1 MKSKLLEDVVDKK
14 IPEDDDVEMPEE
26 ILARPVSFIKVT
38 EAAREESN
46 SVWESI
52 LIGICH
58 CLLIIPIFWPFVF
71 RTVMDYQR
79 ALIFRLGKLVD
90 GPARG
95 PGLFFINPLTD
106 VLRTVD
112 LRIET
117 VNLYPQ
123 DMMTKDSVTVRVD
136 GIVYLKVVDPKKAI
150 LEVDNFRTASKLFAA
165 TSLRAVVGHY
175 SLEVLLGKRETINA
189 KLQSIIERETK
200 LWGVT
205 VTAVEVKDVILP
217 EKMQRAMASEAE
229 AERERRAK
237 VISSVGETQAAEN
250 LARAAG
256 IIAQS
261 PGALQLRYLHT
272 LKNIS
277 VEKNSTIL
285 FPLPMEL
292 MKGFM
297 EKNRVGMPMDVRG

>member
-1 MKSKLLEDVVDKK
+1 MGT
-14 IPEDDDVEMPEE
+14 
-26 ILARPVSFIKVT
+26 R
-38 EAAREESN
+38 
-46 SVWESI
+46 
-52 LIGICH
+52 
-58 CLLIIPIFWPFVF
+58 
-71 RTVMDYQR
+71 
-79 ALIFRLGKLVD
+79 
-90 GPARG
+90 
-95 PGLFFINPLTD
+95 
-106 VLRTVD
+106 
-112 LRIET
+112 
-117 VNLYPQ
+117 
-123 DMMTKDSVTVRVD
+123 
-136 GIVYLKVVDPKKAI
+136 
-150 LEVDNFRTASKLFAA
+150 
-165 TSLRAVVGHY
+165 
-175 SLEVLLGKRETINA
+175 
-189 KLQSIIERETK
+189 

-292 MKGFM
+292 MKGLM
-297 EKNRVGMPMDVRG
+297 HKMNAPGGGAQLD

>member
-1 MKSKLLEDVVDKK
+1 MSKAPGNPASVAPNQDD
-14 IPEDDDVEMPEE
+14 PEAPEE
-26 ILARPVSFIKVT
+26 ILARNVTFQKVVDMN
-38 EAAREESN
+38 REETSGPC
-46 SVWESI
+46 ESI
-52 LIGICH
+52 V
-58 CLLIIPIFWPFVF
+58 IILSWILCIFPIFWFFMF
-71 RTVMDYQR
+71 RTVTDYQR

-90 GPARG
+90 GPPRG
-95 PGLFFINPLTD
+95 PGLFILNPLTD
-106 VLRTVD
+106 TIKIVD

-123 DMMTKDSVTVRVD
+123 DMMTKDSVTVKVD
-136 GIVYLKVVDPKKAI
+136 GIVYTKVVDPKKAI
-150 LEVDNFRTASKLFAA
+150 LEVNEYRHATTYFAA

-175 SLEVLLGKRETINA
+175 SLETLLGKRETINA
-189 KLQSIIERETK
+189 KLRTIIEAETR

-250 LARAAG
+250 LARAAKM
-256 IIAQS
+256 IATA

-297 EKNRVGMPMDVRG
+297 NKYPQAQGS

>member
-1 MKSKLLEDVVDKK
+1 MKAKLLDEEA
-14 IPEDDDVEMPEE
+14 PEVKDDEAPEE
-26 ILARPVSFIKVT
+26 ILARPVTFQQVS
-38 EAAREESN
+38 EAAREES
-46 SVWESI
+46 SGCIEVCIVW
-52 LIGICH
+52 LCH
-58 CLLIIPIFWPFVF
+58 FIVVAIPIFWPFCF
-71 RTVMDYQR
+71 RTVTDYQR

-90 GPARG
+90 GPPRG
-95 PGLFFINPLTD
+95 PGLFIINPLTD
-106 VLRTVD
+106 VLRIVD

-123 DMMTKDSVTVRVD
+123 DMMTKDSVTVKVD
-136 GIVYLKVVDPKKAI
+136 GIVYTKVVDPKKAI
-150 LEVDNFRTASKLFAA
+150 LEVDNFRSASKFFAA
-165 TSLRAVVGHY
+165 TSLRAVIGHY
-175 SLEVLLGKRETINA
+175 SLEVLLGKRETINE
-189 KLQSIIERETK
+189 KLRSIIERETR

-297 EKNRVGMPMDVRG
+297 KNQERA

>member
-1 MKSKLLEDVVDKK
+1 MMKEKLM
-14 IPEDDDVEMPEE
+14 PDDNQPQEE
-26 ILARPVSFIKVT
+26 ILARSVTFQKVVDMS
-38 EAAREESN
+38 REETSGPC
-46 SVWESI
+46 ESI
-52 LIGICH
+52 IVILSWVIC
-58 CLLIIPIFWPFVF
+58 IIPIFWFFMF
-71 RTVMDYQR
+71 RTVTDYQR

-90 GPARG
+90 GPPRG
-95 PGLFFINPLTD
+95 PGLFILNPLTD
-106 VLRTVD
+106 TIKIVD

-123 DMMTKDSVTVRVD
+123 DMMTKDSVTVKVD
-136 GIVYLKVVDPKKAI
+136 GIVYTKVVDPKKAI
-150 LEVDNFRTASKLFAA
+150 LEVNEYRHATTYFAA

-175 SLEVLLGKRETINA
+175 SLETLLGKRETINA
-189 KLQSIIERETK
+189 KLRTIIEAETR

-237 VISSVGETQAAEN
+237 VISSIGETQAAEN
-250 LARAAG
+250 LAKAAKM
-256 IIAQS
+256 IYTA

-297 EKNRVGMPMDVRG
+297 NKYPQQ